1 MNDGR
6 RRRGVVT
13 TSMLV
18 VVVVLVGYVAVTF
31 VQVWM
36 ASGRNDARS
45 SDAIVV
51 LGAAQWDGQPSPVFQ
66 QRLDH
71 AAELHAQGLAPVI
84 VVTGGKQAGDRVTQ
98 GRAAYDYLRGLG
110 IPDEAL
116 LVEVDGTDTYTELA
130 ATAAIL
136 NASGSGKKVLLVT
149 DGYHALRTSMVA
161 TEVGMDPAVSPASD
175 RGAGAEL
182 MRETAAVSA
191 GRMVGFRRLSNW
203 T

>member
-1 MNDGR
+1 
-6 RRRGVVT
+6 
-13 TSMLV
+13 MLV

-31 VQVWM
+31 VQVWL
-36 ASGRNDARS
+36 ASGRDDARQ
-45 SDAIVV
+45 SDAVVV

-98 GRAAYDYLRGLG
+98 GRAAYGYLRGLG
-110 IPDEAL
+110 VADEAL

-136 NASGSGKKVLLVT
+136 EASGVGNQVLLVS
-149 DGYHALRTSMVA
+149 DGYHSLRTSMIA
-161 TEVGMDPAVSPASD
+161 TEIGLDAAVSPASG
-175 RGAGAEL
+175 RGAGGEL
-182 MRETAAVSA
+182 MRETVAVSA